1 MSGQINKEALFN
13 EVKGSLFEYLVARK
27 LAQNSSIE
35 LDFISGLDKNYLS
48 ILGQQDRMIRQFYP
62 EMLPFLTDVS
72 AGCVEE
78 IQKTYGNKWVMIK
91 LLGKFTKN
99 QMQEDLKETD
109 LLLVNAQSEQFLLSL
124 KLNKKSAYVNTK
136 SAGVRSFLLQY
147 FPYLGPQFQN
157 EFSEII
163 DLEFFSMADALH
175 RMNDMEFEGNFQEWT
190 RRGFSELPGDL
201 SGEERDILKR
211 YYARL
216 SLKLHEIL
224 TYAKNNYPQEFVK
237 SLYPLMGFSDER
249 IKQVVCYHE
258 FKAGHE
264 NSVEIHDLKDI
275 YSDIITIADFKDT
288 ASVDIHS
295 KLWSLQIRIKP
306 MNKFTTTAIKV
317 NCAVK
322 FKNS

>member
-27 LAQNSSIE
+27 LSQNSSIE
-35 LDFISGLDKNYLS
+35 LDFISGLDKNYLA

-62 EMLPFLTDVS
+62 EMLPFLAQVS
-72 AGCVEE
+72 TQCVEA
-78 IQKTYGNKWVMIK
+78 IQDTYGSKWIMIK

-147 FPYLGPQFQN
+147 FPYLEAYFQD
-157 EFSEII
+157 EFSKVI

-175 RMNDMEFEGNFQEWT
+175 RMNELDFQGNFQEWV
-190 RRGFSELPGDL
+190 RLGHSELPGDL
-201 SGEERDILKR
+201 SREERDVLKK

-224 TYAKNNYPQEFVK
+224 SYAQEKYPQEFVK

-258 FKAGHE
+258 FKAGHD
-264 NSVEIHDLKDI
+264 SSIEIHDLKDI
-275 YSDIITIADFKDT
+275 YSESISIADFKDT
-288 ASVDIHS
+288 ASVEVSS

-322 FKNS
+322 FKS

>member
-13 EVKGSLFEYLVARK
+13 EVKGSLFEYLVALK

-35 LDFISGLDKNYLS
+35 LDFISGLDKNYLA

-62 EMLPFLTDVS
+62 EMLPFLAQVS
-72 AGCVEE
+72 SQCVEE
-78 IQKTYGNKWVMIK
+78 IQKNYGSKWLMIK

-109 LLLVNAQSEQFLLSL
+109 LLLVNPESEQLLLSL

-147 FPYLGPQFQN
+147 FPYLEPHFQDD
-157 EFSEII
+157 FSKII

-175 RMNDMEFEGNFQEWT
+175 RMNELDFQGNFHEWVK
-190 RRGFSELPGDL
+190 RGHSELPGDL
-201 SGEERDILKR
+201 SNEERDILKK

-224 TYAKNNYPQEFVK
+224 TYVKEKYPQEFVK

-264 NSVEIHDLKDI
+264 STVEIHDLKDI
-275 YSDIITIADFKDT
+275 YSESISIGEFKDT
-288 ASVDIHS
+288 ASVEINS

-322 FKNS
+322 FKN